1 MTKTDILGELD
12 EARTMALGVSTD
24 FFRGQVTALDYAIE
38 MVAKLKPYSVR
49 KTAKTMEIRLTPE
62 QERHIESLLGDGELD
77 RLLRIKLT
85 RARNEY
91 LASND

>member
-1 MTKTDILGELD
+1 MTKLDLLNELD
-12 EARTMALGVSTD
+12 EVRTLARGQPSD
-24 FFRGQVTALDYAIE
+24 FFRGQVVALDYAIE

>member
-38 MVAKLKPYSVR
+38 MVRKLKPYSVR
-49 KTAKTMEIRLTPE
+49 KTAKTIEIRLTPE
-62 QERHIESLLGDGELD
+62 QAKRLDSLLGNGELD
-77 RLLRIKLT
+77 RLIRGKIT
-85 RARNEY
+85 RAVNERWD
-91 LASND
+91 SN